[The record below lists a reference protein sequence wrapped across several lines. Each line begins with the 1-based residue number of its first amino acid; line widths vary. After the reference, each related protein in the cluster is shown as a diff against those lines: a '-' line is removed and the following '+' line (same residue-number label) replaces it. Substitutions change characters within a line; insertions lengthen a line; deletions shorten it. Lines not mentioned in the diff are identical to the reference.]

1 MIGVVMIAKKQAKSR
16 GRIIRDKIKD
26 ELESRKT
33 REMKLIERIYDQD
46 IYILIAPRS
55 NVSAKDI
62 ALSLDITE
70 STVSK
75 WRSRLGMTDV
85 RRIKPGPKTV

>member
-1 MIGVVMIAKKQAKSR
+1 MIAKRQAKSR
-16 GRIIRDKIKD
+16 GRVIRDKIKD

-33 REMKLIERIYDQD
+33 REMKLIERIYNQD

-62 ALSLDITE
+62 ALSLGITE